1 MDPAKVKALSQMPSK
16 PELQAK
22 LLALMQAPATQLVRL
37 IQDPGARV
45 VRLLETLRKA
55 KAE

>member
-1 MDPAKVKALSQMPSK
+1 MPSK

-37 IQDPGARV
+37 MQEPAAML
-45 VRLLETLRKA
+45 VRLMDNVRKQ
-55 KAE
+55 KESQGS